1 MNDIKVQEIFTGIN
15 GTSKKI
21 VNDLF
26 SLIQL
31 KTTQKINQYLIVNI
45 QLDAIE

>member
-1 MNDIKVQEIFTGIN
+1 MNDIKVQEIFTVIN